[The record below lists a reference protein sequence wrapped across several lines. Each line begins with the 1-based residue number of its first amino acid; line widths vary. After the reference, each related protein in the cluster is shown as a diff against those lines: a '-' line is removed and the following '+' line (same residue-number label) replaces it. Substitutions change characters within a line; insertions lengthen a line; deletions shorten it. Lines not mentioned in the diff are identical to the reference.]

1 MSHTATRNERTE
13 TSRTDTH
20 RHEVQQFLDRF
31 AKALTAGDVAAV
43 VSLWQVPAYVL
54 SDTDIHPVGSRAEIE
69 QFFAGAKDR
78 YNAQGVVSTRA
89 EISQLRWPTERIAI
103 AEVRWPY
110 LDAQGRE
117 VGEENSTYTLRRND
131 EDELR
136 LCVTLM
142 HGTAEQPKH
151 IGKPRH

>member
-1 MSHTATRNERTE
+1 MAHAATRNDRTE
-13 TSRTDTH
+13 TSRTDTN

-43 VSLWQVPAYVL
+43 VSLWQVPAYVM
-54 SDTDIHPVGSRAEIE
+54 SDADIHPVGSQAEIG
-69 QFFAGAKDR
+69 QFFAGAKQR
-78 YNAQGVVSTRA
+78 YNEQGIVSTRA

-103 AEVRWPY
+103 VEVRWPY

-117 VGEENSTYTLRRND
+117 VGEENSTYTLRRDDN
-131 EDELR
+131 EALR
-136 LCVTLM
+136 LCVTVM